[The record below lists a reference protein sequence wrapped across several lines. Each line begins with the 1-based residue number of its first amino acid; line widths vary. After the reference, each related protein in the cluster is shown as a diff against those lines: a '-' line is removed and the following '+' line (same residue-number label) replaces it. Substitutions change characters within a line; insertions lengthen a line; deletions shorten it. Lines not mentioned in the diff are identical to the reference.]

1 MIRVHIALFFVSLL
15 YAILFS
21 WAGQIM
27 PTHLSAEGFVFLRI
41 AFATALFHI
50 IGFFQK
56 TDKIDWKSHLKEF
69 AICGFFGTSANML
82 LFFKGLESTY
92 PINGAILMLFTPLF
106 VAIFDH
112 FRVKKWPNWQF
123 TFGFILAGCASF
135 MLIAGKGAKFSE
147 KTILGDIWV
156 AINAILYAV
165 YLVRVKKLT
174 SIYSPISVNRWTFT
188 FGLLYITPIG
198 LIPFLQTNFATIP
211 NSIWLKIGYILI
223 FTSFLVYLLNAYSV
237 KKAGPTLAGLYIYL
251 QPLLATVIAFL
262 LQTDQISLEKIM
274 LILAVLF
281 GVFTA
286 TKFTPKAKIESKNP
300 H

>member
-27 PTHLSAEGFVFLRI
+27 PNHLTAEAFVFLRI
-41 AFATALFHI
+41 AFATTLFHI
-50 IGFFQK
+50 IGLFQK
-56 TDKIDWKSHLKEF
+56 SDSINWKLHLKEF
-69 AICGFFGTSANML
+69 AICGFFGTSANMF

-123 TFGFILAGCASF
+123 TLGFLFAGIASYL
-135 MLIAGKGAKFSE
+135 LIAGKGAKFSE

-174 SIYSPISVNRWTFT
+174 SVYNPITVNKWTFT
-188 FGLLYITPIG
+188 FGLLYITPVG
-198 LIPFLQTNFATIP
+198 LIPLLNIHPSTIP
-211 NSIWLKIGYILI
+211 EHIWLKIGYILV

-251 QPLLATVIAFL
+251 QPLLATIIAFI
-262 LQTDQISLEKIM
+262 LQTDHISIYKII
-274 LILAVLF
+274 LILAVLG
-281 GVFTA
+281 GVYTA
-286 TKFTPKAKIESKNP
+286 TKFTPKANVKA
-300 H
+300 

>member
-27 PTHLSAEGFVFLRI
+27 PNYLSAEAFVFLRI
-41 AFATALFHI
+41 ACATSLFHLI
-50 IGFFQK
+50 ALFQK
-56 TDKIDWKSHLKEF
+56 TDNVNWKTHIKEF
-69 AICGFFGTSANML
+69 AICGFFGTSANMF

-112 FRVKKWPNWQF
+112 IRLKKLPNLPF
-123 TFGFILAGCASF
+123 VIGFIVAGIASF
-135 MLIAGKGAKFSE
+135 LLIAGKGTKFSE
-147 KTILGDIWV
+147 KTMLGDFWI
-156 AINAILYAV
+156 ALNAILYAV

-174 SIYSPISVNRWTFT
+174 AVYSPITVNRWTFT

-198 LIPFLQTNFATIP
+198 LLPLLNVNFLTIP
-211 NSIWLKIGYILI
+211 QDIWYKIFYILI

-251 QPLLATVIAFL
+251 QPLLATLIAFIL
-262 LQTDQISLEKIM
+262 KTDHISIYKVG
-274 LILAVLF
+274 LILAVLI

-286 TKFTPKAKIESKNP
+286 TRFTPKAKA
-300 H
+300 

>member
-1 MIRVHIALFFVSLL
+1 MIRVHVALFFVSLL

-27 PTHLSAEGFVFLRI
+27 PNHLTAEGFVFLRI
-41 AFATALFHI
+41 AFATSLFHL
-50 IGFFQK
+50 IGLFQQ
-56 TDKIDWKSHLKEF
+56 TEKINWKLDLKEF
-69 AICGFFGTSANML
+69 AICGFFGTSANMF

-112 FRVKKWPNWQF
+112 FRVQKWPNWQF
-123 TFGFILAGCASF
+123 TLGFIAAGTASF
-135 MLIAGKGAKFSE
+135 LLIAGKGAKFSE
-147 KTILGDIWV
+147 KTIMGDIFV

-174 SIYSPISVNRWTFT
+174 AVYSPISVNRWTFS
-188 FGLLYITPIG
+188 FGLLYIAPIG
-198 LIPFLQTNFATIP
+198 FLPFSQTHFQNIP
-211 NSIWLKIGYILI
+211 SDIWLKITYILI

-251 QPLLATVIAFL
+251 QPLLATVIAFI
-262 LQTDQISLEKIM
+262 LQTDQVSLQKII
-274 LILAVLF
+274 LIITVLS
-281 GVFTA
+281 GVFVA
-286 TKFTPKAKIESKNP
+286 TKFTPKAQIKG
-300 H
+300 